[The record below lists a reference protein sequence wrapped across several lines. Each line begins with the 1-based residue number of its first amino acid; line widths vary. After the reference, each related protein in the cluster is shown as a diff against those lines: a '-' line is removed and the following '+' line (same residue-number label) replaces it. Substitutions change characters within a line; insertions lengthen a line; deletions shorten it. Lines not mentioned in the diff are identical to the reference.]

1 MKINSPNESKKFE
14 NSAFLIFGF
23 KLSHGSKGNEFA
35 RKVVILVAKTK
46 VSKAQN
52 CLARVCTMLPSMY

>member
-46 VSKAQN
+46 VSKA
-52 CLARVCTMLPSMY
+52 